1 METVRSFLTEVAEG
15 DCNILAL
22 SRKELTNG
30 KDGVTCTMQR
40 KRAMPERMESPA
52 RAHTFHDAAGFV
64 AYLNGIN
71 AADPA
76 KENMVVMA
84 DVECEEWE
92 VVCILDENAR
102 NGFEVIRL
110 RPAKHPV
117 FVMLEE
123 TLLDVGTMSMA
134 RLALAVMRNRAVI
147 VDTPQ
152 VTAKDLA
159 MIMQQITVAT
169 ETKACTGVGKHA
181 VNGVMV
187 VTEIKGGPVD
197 ELVELPD
204 TITVKL
210 PIYLNTE
217 PVQFGLDL
225 TIGIDRGEPVA
236 VIDAPELVVGKFEVF
251 EEMIKPIKAMEGVFV
266 SYGRI
271 QTADWK
277 YNK

>member
-1 METVRSFLTEVAEG
+1 MESVRSFLTEVAEG
-15 DCNILAL
+15 DCNVLAL
-22 SRKELTNG
+22 ARKELDG
-30 KDGVTCTMQR
+30 KESVSCTLER
-40 KRAMPERMESPA
+40 KRTMPERMESPA

-64 AYLNGIN
+64 EYLGRCE
-71 AADPA
+71 
-76 KENMVVMA
+76 KKKGMA
-84 DVECEEWE
+84 VFVDVESWK
-92 VVCILDENAR
+92 VGCILDEAAAK
-102 NGFEVIRL
+102 GFEIVRL
-110 RPAKHPV
+110 EPAEHPE
-117 FVMLEE
+117 FTMLRES
-123 TLLDVGTMSMA
+123 LLDVGAMSMT

-152 VTAKDLA
+152 ATAKDLA
-159 MIMQQITVAT
+159 MIMQQITVGT
-169 ETKACTGVGKHA
+169 KTKACTGVGKHA

-187 VTEIKGGPVD
+187 ETEIKGGPVD

-225 TIGIDRGEPVA
+225 TIGIARGEPVA
-236 VIDAPELVVGKFEVF
+236 IIDAPELVVKKFEVF
-251 EEMIKPIKAMEGVFV
+251 EEMIRPIKAMEDVFV

-271 QTADWK
+271 QTAEWK